1 MKRNLLLLNIIL
13 GILFSNFKLYSQT
26 NENIWFDGVS
36 HIFFL
41 EITIN
46 ISVTDDTLSVETYP
60 MVTVC

>member
-36 HIFFL
+36 RAYFARDA
-41 EITIN
+41 IN
-46 ISVTDDTLSVETYP
+46 INITDRLSARN
-60 MVTVC
+60 VCNG